1 MDEIVRGNR
10 AQGSVWG
17 VAIIAVAVFVAVA
30 LVVSMFGSTE
40 IATVASAS

>member
-17 VAIIAVAVFVAVA
+17 VAAIAVAVFVAAV
-30 LVVSMFGSTE
+30 LVVSMFG
-40 IATVASAS
+40 